1 MTRMIDV
8 KELQMVTTNDSKT
21 KKIQLT
27 VKPDSIRMPK
37 YQSKKAPVVCPRS
50 AEDVYA
56 LGISLQKYISSLYVE
71 LAEMNKGRKNPYTNM
86 VLKQLV
92 IKRKL
97 EELSRENLNG
107 LLAYFYN
114 NGGPIIEPPVSEQL
128 AAEIQPSVNSI
139 VSGFLTQAN
148 LLINRAVEGDLKA
161 DDLETEIDDQVMSM
175 YTAMGRIFQND
186 DMQKAFEQLINVRGI

>member
-1 MTRMIDV
+1 MIDV
-8 KELQMVTTNDSKT
+8 KELQMEIMANDAKT

-37 YQSKKAPVVCPRS
+37 YQSKAAPAVCPRS

-56 LGISLQKYISSLYVE
+56 LGISLQKYISSVYVE

-97 EELSRENLNG
+97 EELSRDNLNG

-139 VSGFLTQAN
+139 VSSFLTQAN
-148 LLINRAVEGDLKA
+148 LLINQAVEGDLLA
-161 DDLETEIDDQVMSM
+161 GDLEAEIDNKIIDM
-175 YTAMGRIFQND
+175 YTAMGRIFKHA
-186 DMQKAFEQLINVRGI
+186 DMQKAFEQLIEVRGI

>member
-1 MTRMIDV
+1 MIDV

-97 EELSRENLNG
+97 EEISRENLNG
-107 LLAYFYN
+107 LLTYFYN

-139 VSGFLTQAN
+139 VSRFLTQAN
-148 LLINRAVEGDLKA
+148 LLINQAVEGDLLA
-161 DDLETEIDDQVMSM
+161 GDLDAAIDNQVIGM
-175 YTAMGRIFQND
+175 YTAMGRLFQHDN
-186 DMQKAFEQLINVRGI
+186 MQKAFEQLIEVRGI

>member
-1 MTRMIDV
+1 MIDV

>member
-1 MTRMIDV
+1 MIDV
-8 KELQMVTTNDSKT
+8 KKLQMEIMANDSKT
-21 KKIQLT
+21 KKIYLT

-37 YQSKKAPVVCPRS
+37 YQSKAAPVVCPRS

-56 LGISLQKYISSLYVE
+56 LGISLQKYISSVYVE
-71 LAEMNKGRKNPYTNM
+71 LAERNKGRKNPYTNM

-139 VSGFLTQAN
+139 VSRFLTQAN
-148 LLINRAVEGDLKA
+148 LLINQAVEGDLLA
-161 DDLETEIDDQVMSM
+161 GDLDAAIDNQVIGM
-175 YTAMGRIFQND
+175 YTAMGRLFQHDN
-186 DMQKAFEQLINVRGI
+186 MQKAFEQLIEVRAI